1 MAFKVKNPFI
11 HKHTASSQRTL
22 GRDGRIIS
30 PVKQNHDLDA
40 RDPMSQ
46 DYKDAIAAGNTVD
59 PQMVSRLE
67 DPKNQVE
74 YYGSFDI
81 QPDLE
86 LTNPSLMDR
95 GVKFL
100 YDNPIIGKIA
110 KHYPIPKF
118 LYKKGTEFMMNKSG
132 GQGGGF
138 NQEEIEAQ
146 EKYYQEQEANLLNEL
161 KTGSITQETYD
172 EEMSNV
178 RPAGYTGGDKV
189 GWRDENINLVQK
201 YLGGDGGGL
210 IPQNRYKPKSDDYE
224 WLDTFSMKKGFD
236 QNLDRIDKTSL
247 FEGTN
252 NEGGE
257 EQLGEGLYRNPYRS
271 YRENFPSMVES
282 VMENTKTYYDD
293 EGNVI
298 ADKGFN
304 PDKSNEE
311 NFRDLYKGKT
321 FYGTGDENVQV
332 GRDYFGT
339 DLGGAR
345 IGLGEDEK
353 LPYASVWDPWDFQAH
368 GKGGWSKKW
377 ADEIGQNLS
386 NEYHSEEMD
395 AAKRDYMQA
404 QLLNR
409 ASSDLGGKGGFKVYD
424 RFYFTPDK
432 YKDYIPDE
440 DVDFMKEFYG
450 IHHAGDES
458 TWQEPVVINATKK
471 KK

>member
-1 MAFKVKNPFI
+1 M
-11 HKHTASSQRTL
+11 
-22 GRDGRIIS
+22 
-30 PVKQNHDLDA
+30 
-40 RDPMSQ
+40 
-46 DYKDAIAAGNTVD
+46 GNFYI
-59 PQMVSRLE
+59 RHE
-67 DPKNQVE
+67 
-74 YYGSFDI
+74 
-81 QPDLE
+81 
-86 LTNPSLMDR
+86 
-95 GVKFL
+95 
-100 YDNPIIGKIA
+100 
-110 KHYPIPKF
+110 
-118 LYKKGTEFMMNKSG
+118 
-132 GQGGGF
+132 
-138 NQEEIEAQ
+138 
-146 EKYYQEQEANLLNEL
+146 
-161 KTGSITQETYD
+161 
-172 EEMSNV
+172 
-178 RPAGYTGGDKV
+178 
-189 GWRDENINLVQK
+189 NLVQK

-210 IPQNRYKPKSDDYE
+210 IPQTRYKPKSDDYE

-236 QNLDRIDKTSL
+236 QNLNRIDTTSG

-252 NEGGE
+252 NEGGV
-257 EQLGEGLYRNPYRS
+257 EQLDEGLYKNPYRS
-271 YRENFPSMVES
+271 YRENFPSMVRN
-282 VMENTKTYYDD
+282 VMENSKIYYDD

-298 ADKGFN
+298 PDKGFN
-304 PDKSNEE
+304 PDKSTEE

-332 GRDYFGT
+332 GRGYFGT

-368 GKGGWSKKW
+368 GEGGWTKKC

-409 ASSDLGGKGGFKVYD
+409 ASRDLGGKGGFKVYD

-432 YKDYIPDE
+432 YQDYIEDK

-458 TWQEPVVINATKK
+458 TWQEPLVINATKK